1 MKSVFILYMPKS
13 NYEAMV
19 HYEDTIKNKVKPER
33 IFSYVDHN
41 LRARLTN
48 LFGNR
53 PIAVWGSRDS
63 AANRS
68 RFESMSIGDDILIVE
83 GETIKLL
90 GKIADKT
97 INPDLSNEL
106 WKNLKGDTTKG
117 WDLIYFIAN
126 PLEIELPFNEFKR
139 LFYYS
144 QNYSLRGFTNVAR
157 DKLEEFYSRYDDLYS
172 ILIRIRNGEKIE
184 EKKDVV
190 YENEVEEDKAVKED
204 VDEDL
209 YDNKEVS
216 EHVQMQWKLLR
227 LGLKAGSKVWI
238 PRNDQSR
245 IKKEYQF
252 NNFESEFTAGIDTPS
267 KYVENIDVV
276 WKEEFRIDA
285 AFEVEHTTS
294 IYSGLL
300 RFSDLKIIAPNSNY
314 PLFVVAPKSK
324 RNRLLD
330 QINRPTF
337 RKIEFEKKV
346 RYLSYE
352 AVNEI
357 DDFFKDATSGLNIDL
372 LIGKSE
378 SLLAS

>member
-1 MKSVFILYMPKS
+1 
-13 NYEAMV
+13 
-19 HYEDTIKNKVKPER
+19 
-33 IFSYVDHN
+33 
-41 LRARLTN
+41 
-48 LFGNR
+48 
-53 PIAVWGSRDS
+53 
-63 AANRS
+63 
-68 RFESMSIGDDILIVE
+68 
-83 GETIKLL
+83 
-90 GKIADKT
+90 
-97 INPDLSNEL
+97 
-106 WKNLKGDTTKG
+106 
-117 WDLIYFIAN
+117 
-126 PLEIELPFNEFKR
+126 
-139 LFYYS
+139 
-144 QNYSLRGFTNVAR
+144 
-157 DKLEEFYSRYDDLYS
+157 
-172 ILIRIRNGEKIE
+172 
-184 EKKDVV
+184 
-190 YENEVEEDKAVKED
+190 
-204 VDEDL
+204 
-209 YDNKEVS
+209 
-216 EHVQMQWKLLR
+216 MQWKLLR
-227 LGLKAGSKVWI
+227 LGQKAGSKVWI

-314 PLFVVAPKSK
+314 PLFIVAPKSK

-330 QINRPTF
+330 QIKRPTF

-357 DDFFKDATSGLNIDL
+357 DDFFKDTTSGLNIDL

>member
-33 IFSYVDHN
+33 IFTYVDYN

-48 LFGNR
+48 IFGNR

-63 AANRS
+63 SANRS

-97 INPDLSNEL
+97 INPNLSRDL
-106 WKNLKGDTTKG
+106 WKNLKGETTEG

-126 PLEIELPFNEFKR
+126 PMEIELPFNEFKK
-139 LFYYS
+139 LFNYS
-144 QNYSLRGFTNVAR
+144 QDYKLRGFTNVAK

-172 ILIRIRNGEKIE
+172 ILIRLRNGDTIE
-184 EKKDVV
+184 EKRDIV
-190 YENEVEEDKAVKED
+190 YENEVEEDKAVKENI
-204 VDEDL
+204 DEDL
-209 YDNKEVS
+209 YDKEEPS
-216 EHVQMQWKLLR
+216 KHVQMQWKLLR
-227 LGLKAGSKVWI
+227 LGQKSGSKVWI

-314 PLFVVAPKSK
+314 PLFVVAPQAK

-330 QINRPTF
+330 QIKRPTF